1 MSPENTHKLMAFYME
16 VLIVGAIIKYM
27 VSASLTLYQPMT
39 ANAVMIFVNS
49 P

>member
-1 MSPENTHKLMAFYME
+1 MSPQNTHKLMGFYME
-16 VLIVGAIIKYM
+16 VLILGVTLQYM

-39 ANAVMIFVNS
+39 ANAVMTFVNS